1 MTNIEYIKS
10 LSGKEMTALI
20 EVLMGATDEVAGEQC
35 RECRYYREGGEFLCG
50 AGGLEEAEAN
60 NRECRRATLS
70 WLYAEARALKM
81 AVEKEEMKIMD
92 CLGGRKG

>member
-10 LSGKEMTALI
+10 LSGKEMAALV
-20 EVLMGATDEVAGEQC
+20 EVLMEAADEVIGEQC
-35 RECRYYREGGEFLCG
+35 RECRYYREGEDFLCG
-50 AGGLEEAEAN
+50 AGGLDEAEAN
-60 NRECRRATLS
+60 NRECRRATIS
-70 WLYAEARALKM
+70 WLYAEARALKT